1 MPLPV
6 LRRVTTPSGPAGRGV
21 APPVTAPFPWLAV
34 WLLCFWCLLVGVFAG
49 DVLPLPPPPRGLL
62 RVALAAVLALGVA
75 RSVWGLRLAVR
86 AWTARGMRG
95 EQR

>member
-1 MPLPV
+1 M
-6 LRRVTTPSGPAGRGV
+6 
-21 APPVTAPFPWLAV
+21 TAPGGSAGESPAAGSFPWLAV

-62 RVALAAVLALGVA
+62 RVAIIAVLALGVA

-86 AWTARGMRG
+86 AWAARWVRDGARGGRG
-95 EQR
+95 